1 MHVSKDHYN
10 LGMHRAPC
18 SKPVEWVPYG
28 EEWKYGFLQDEL
40 NAEIREKKKERN
52 QNSKAFSENRR
63 LSQTVREMIRA
74 KKVED
79 ARRACE
85 EQVSREKNNQISG
98 NARMKCR
105 GAREFGLMSSIFSQS
120 LHAPRNAMASGV
132 YTGWN
137 ALLTESW
144 SCVAD

>member
-10 LGMHRAPC
+10 LGMHHAPC
-18 SKPVEWVPYG
+18 SKPVEWVPYS
-28 EEWKYGFLQDEL
+28 EEWKYGLLQDEL

-74 KKVED
+74 KKFED

-85 EQVSREKNNQISG
+85 EQVSREQPDIRQCQDEVQGRKRVWAHEQH
-98 NARMKCR
+98 
-105 GAREFGLMSSIFSQS
+105 FQS
-120 LHAPRNAMASGV
+120 VSACS
-132 YTGWN
+132 T
-137 ALLTESW
+137 
-144 SCVAD
+144 

>member
-120 LHAPRNAMASGV
+120 LHAPRECYGEWCL
-132 YTGWN
+132 YRLECT
-137 ALLTESW
+137 T
-144 SCVAD
+144 D